1 VEIADDQR
9 FTNYVCK
16 TEPSSLEA
24 SAQGLQLPF
33 RITKAQ
39 RIQALPPYL
48 FAEIDRLKREV
59 AARGV
64 DLINLG
70 IGDPDTPTP
79 AHIVARLAQAAANPQ
94 NHRYPDYEGL
104 LSFRQAAAGW
114 LKSRYGV
121 TADPATEIVSLIGSK
136 EGIANMAV
144 AFVDPDDVVLVP
156 DPGYPVYHIGTSFN
170 GGVTYRMPLR
180 RENGF
185 LPDLGAI
192 PAEVARRAKLLW
204 LNYPN
209 NPTATVAPRAFFADA
224 VRFAER
230 NNIIICH
237 DAAYAEIYFGERPP
251 SILEVDGGREV
262 AIEFHSLSKTFNMTG
277 WRIGFAAGHRELIAG
292 LGKVKTNV
300 DSGVFQAVQEA
311 AIAALTG
318 DASVVDRLRAMY
330 RERRDVLVEG
340 LRSIGL
346 PCDAPAGTFYV
357 WVPVPRGTTAAAL
370 STRCLMEAGVVVTP
384 GNGFGDAGEGFIRLT
399 LCSPVERLREAVE
412 RLRGLGL

>member
-1 VEIADDQR
+1 MPR
-9 FTNYVCK
+9 
-16 TEPSSLEA
+16 A
-24 SAQGLQLPF
+24 SVP
-33 RITKAQ
+33 IKIKKAE
-39 RIQALPPYL
+39 RIQRLPPYL

-59 AARGV
+59 ASRGV

-79 AHIVARLAQAAANPQ
+79 DHIVARLREAAGRPA

-104 LSFRQAAAGW
+104 LTFRQAAAGW
-114 LKSRYGV
+114 MERGYGV
-121 TADPATEIVSLIGSK
+121 RLDPATEVVSLIGSK

-170 GGVTYRMPLR
+170 GGVTYRLPLR
-180 RENGF
+180 REDGF
-185 LPDLGAI
+185 LPDLAAI
-192 PAEVARRAKLLW
+192 PDEVARRAKLLW

-209 NPTATVAPRAFFADA
+209 NPTAAVAPRTFFED
-224 VRFAER
+224 VIRFAER
-230 NNIIICH
+230 HNVIVCH

-251 SILEVDGGREV
+251 SILEFPGGRDV

-277 WRIGFAAGHRELIAG
+277 WRVGFAVGHPELIAG

-311 AIAALTG
+311 AIAALTS
-318 DASVVDRLRAMY
+318 DPAVVDRLRAMY
-330 RERRDVLVEG
+330 RERREVLVGG
-340 LRSIGL
+340 LRDIGL
-346 PCDAPAGTFYV
+346 ACDPPAGTFYV

-370 STRCLMEAGVVVTP
+370 AARCLTEAGVVVTP
-384 GNGFGDAGEGFIRLT
+384 GNGFGESGEGYIRLT
-399 LCSPVERLREAVE
+399 LCSPAERLREAVE
-412 RLRGLGL
+412 RLRGLRL

>member
-1 VEIADDQR
+1 LPLKI
-9 FTNYVCK
+9 K
-16 TEPSSLEA
+16 KA
-24 SAQGLQLPF
+24 S
-33 RITKAQ
+33 
-39 RIQALPPYL
+39 RIQSLPPYL

-79 AHIVARLAQAAANPQ
+79 AHIVARMCEAAKTPA

-104 LSFRQAAAGW
+104 LTFRQAAAAW
-114 LKSRYGV
+114 MAARYGV
-121 TADPATEIVSLIGSK
+121 RVDPATEVVSLIGSK

-170 GGVTYRMPLR
+170 GGVTYRLPLR
-180 RENGF
+180 REHAF
-185 LPDLGAI
+185 LPDLDAI
-192 PAEVARRAKLLW
+192 PDDVARRAKLLW

-209 NPTATVAPRAFFADA
+209 NPTAAIAPREFFTRAI
-224 VRFAER
+224 RFAER
-230 NNIIICH
+230 HNVIVCH
-237 DAAYAEIYFGERPP
+237 DAAYAEVYFGERPP
-251 SILEVDGGREV
+251 SLLELPGGREV
-262 AIEFHSLSKTFNMTG
+262 GIEFHSLSKTFSMTG
-277 WRIGFAAGHRELIAG
+277 WRVGFAVGHPELIAG

-300 DSGVFQAVQEA
+300 DSGVFQGVQEA

-318 DASVVDRLRAMY
+318 DYGVVERLRAMY
-330 RERRDVLVEG
+330 RERRDVLVPG
-340 LRSIGL
+340 LAQVGL
-346 PCDAPAGTFYV
+346 PCEAPAGTFYV
-357 WVPVPRGTTAAAL
+357 WVPVPRGQTAATLA
-370 STRCLMEAGVVVTP
+370 TRCLTEAGVVVTP
-384 GNGFGDAGEGFIRLT
+384 GNGFGDAGEGYIRLT

>member
-1 VEIADDQR
+1 MPINIR
-9 FTNYVCK
+9 
-16 TEPSSLEA
+16 
-24 SAQGLQLPF
+24 
-33 RITKAQ
+33 KAE
-39 RIQALPPYL
+39 RIQKLPPYL

-79 AHIVARLAQAAANPQ
+79 AHIVARLREAAATPA
-94 NHRYPDYEGL
+94 NHRYPDYEGMP
-104 LSFRQAAAGW
+104 SFRAAAASW
-114 LKSRYGV
+114 MAERYGV
-121 TADPATEIVSLIGSK
+121 RLDPATEVVSLIGSK

-192 PAEVARRAKLLW
+192 PDEVARRAKLLW

-209 NPTATVAPRAFFADA
+209 NPTAAVAPRAFFED
-224 VRFAER
+224 VIRFAER
-230 NNIIICH
+230 HGVIVCH

-251 SILEVDGGREV
+251 SILELPGGREV

-277 WRIGFAAGHRELIAG
+277 WRVGFAVGHPELIAG

-311 AIAALTG
+311 AIAALG
-318 DASVVDRLRAMY
+318 SDPAVVEGLRAMY
-330 RERRDVLVEG
+330 RERREVLVGG
-340 LRSIGL
+340 LATIGL
-346 PCDAPAGTFYV
+346 PCDPPAGTFYV

-370 STRCLMEAGVVVTP
+370 ASRILTEAGVVVTP
-384 GNGFGDAGEGFIRLT
+384 GTGFGAAGEGYIRLT
-399 LCSPVERLREAVE
+399 LCSPAERLREAVD
-412 RLRGLGL
+412 RLRGLRL